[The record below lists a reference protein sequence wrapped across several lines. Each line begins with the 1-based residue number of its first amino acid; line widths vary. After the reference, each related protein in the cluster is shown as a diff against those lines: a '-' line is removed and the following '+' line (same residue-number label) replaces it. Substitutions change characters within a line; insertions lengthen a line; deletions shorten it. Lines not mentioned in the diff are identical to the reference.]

1 MTIAPVI
8 PVPVKPAA
16 HNSFLAAPPATPAA
30 FRYAAQSPD
39 LDELVAVGLTLHLFT
54 EVLHGRVGLCLT
66 EMHRAI
72 PVQLRIRG
80 GPQGSATRMALPAGD
95 GTGTS

>member
-1 MTIAPVI
+1 MA
-8 PVPVKPAA
+8 
-16 HNSFLAAPPATPAA
+16 SLAMALGLAEVVQADA
-30 FRYAAQSPD
+30 GGVGLESLFIDEGFGS
-39 LDELVAVGLTLHLFT
+39 LDEETLEHVMGALSRLQG
-54 EVLHGRVGLCLT
+54 EGRRVGVVSHVT

-80 GPQGSATRMALPAGD
+80 GPQGSATRMVLPAGD